1 MHRMALKIWTS
12 RSTAPLGRY
21 FRALFCIPLG
31 SGALHTLRP
40 VMAYGTSSGL
50 VNFGSLAGVW
60 RYDSSATSTVSMTAG
75 TEGTVTG

>member
-1 MHRMALKIWTS
+1 M
-12 RSTAPLGRY
+12 GRC
-21 FRALFCIPLG
+21 FRALFGMPLG
-31 SGALHTLRP
+31 PGALPTLRP
-40 VMAYGTSSGL
+40 LMASRTSSGL